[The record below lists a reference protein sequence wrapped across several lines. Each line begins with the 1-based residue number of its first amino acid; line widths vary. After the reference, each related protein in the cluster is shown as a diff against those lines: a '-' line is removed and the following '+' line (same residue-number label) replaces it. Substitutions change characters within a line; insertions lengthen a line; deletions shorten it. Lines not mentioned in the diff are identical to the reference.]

1 MIRQFFFLGGGVEE
15 GGEKCEIQQM
25 GKGGKEILLDLRHEL
40 FAAT

>member
-1 MIRQFFFLGGGVEE
+1 MIRQFFFWGGGEE

-25 GKGGKEILLDLRHEL
+25 GKGRKEILLDLRHEL